1 MKKFILITGLLLSF
15 SSYASVEQALQNI
28 CTIVAADDVRE
39 LRKKDRKVRV
49 DYGLQIKDYFEGISC
64 NGNDLLV
71 HSQNNN
77 SQEALSYIL
86 KKLPKSYLEENISKY
101 SSEIQNMI
109 NERIKD

>member
-1 MKKFILITGLLLSF
+1 MRKFIISVLFLLPTTAL
-15 SSYASVEQALQNI
+15 ASADEALQNI

-64 NGNDLLV
+64 NGDDLLV

-77 SQEALSYIL
+77 SQKALSYIL

-101 SSEIQNMI
+101 SPEIQNMI
-109 NERIKD
+109 NERIKG